1 MRQLTLQKRG
11 LTPFLL
17 ALVLLAEGGVPAQ
30 GQSDPP
36 ASEIEQIN
44 ALLDQSFNALAA
56 VHDYRGT
63 LVKQEL
69 FGDELIKERIE
80 FKFSR
85 PFKVYVKYITPH
97 AGREGIF
104 VRGSH
109 GNRVRAHKGSVPDF
123 SFSFSP
129 FGRIPMQNNHHPITS
144 FGLESML
151 QVTAINI
158 RKVIAQGD
166 ALLSISHD
174 GVVGGEPA
182 WRIDLKSKSGGRY
195 VTARRFEDLWDLAK
209 RAGQNMYVILHHN
222 EDIDS
227 PRDIRQGQR
236 VFVPRHY
243 AGRGQYFFS
252 KRTYMMMK
260 AMSWDHD
267 GKLYESYEF
276 TELELNPG
284 LTERDFDHR
293 NRDYDFRPLD

>member
-1 MRQLTLQKRG
+1 VTQLTLQKWG

-17 ALVLLAEGGVPAQ
+17 ALVLLAEGGVWAQ

-36 ASEIEQIN
+36 ASQIEQIK
-44 ALLDQSFNALAA
+44 ALLDQSFNSLAP

-69 FGDELIKERIE
+69 FGDELIKETIE

-104 VRGSH
+104 VRGSN
-109 GNRVRAHKGSVPDF
+109 GNRVRAHKGSIPDV
-123 SFSFSP
+123 SVSFSP

-144 FGLESML
+144 FGLQSML
-151 QVTAINI
+151 AVTAHNI
-158 RKVIAQGD
+158 RKVIAWGD
-166 ALLSISHD
+166 ALLSISD
-174 GVVGGEPA
+174 GGIVSGEPT
-182 WRIDLKSKSGGRY
+182 WRIDMESESGGRY

-209 RAGQNMYVILHHN
+209 RVGQNMYVILHHN

-227 PRDIRQGQR
+227 PRDVRAGQR
-236 VFVPRHY
+236 VFVPHHY
-243 AGRGQYFFS
+243 ASRGRYFFS
-252 KRTYMMMK
+252 KRTYMMIK
-260 AMSWDHD
+260 AMSWDQR

-284 LTERDFDHR
+284 LTDQDFDPR
-293 NRDYDFRPLD
+293 NQDYGFRRSD